1 MSMRYIY
8 SMNQFKCYLY
18 SFNEEDCAADKWDY
32 GLLKEVFDKHEID
45 QIKVT
50 SIPKVE
56 RGFVV
61 IPGPQ
66 NLNHE
71 NEVNKEIQ
79 NLSRA
84 VIFITGDEEGRFD
97 ISKIAHPNAEIWIQ
111 YPHKKHKNYNKFPI
125 GVPKHLKQSAPKYP
139 SKDNDL
145 YFGGQITDHRGVIV
159 NPRRQE
165 LAKVIETMENAIYKP
180 TAGFA
185 KGDKPVDYYQ
195 ILASA
200 KIAPAPSGF
209 KVIDSF
215 RFFEA
220 IEMLCMPIADR
231 VDPKGNSVDFYEDI
245 FGQDLPFKH
254 VFNWSELPRLTN
266 ELLNEYPNNMHRVVA
281 WWIKYKRDLG
291 IKIMRQINA

>member
-1 MSMRYIY
+1 MKQS
-8 SMNQFKCYLY
+8 NCYLY
-18 SFNEEDCAADKWDY
+18 SFNEKDCAADKWDY
-32 GLLKEVFDKHEID
+32 GLLKEIFDNYDIE
-45 QIKVT
+45 QIKVNSLPIT
-50 SIPKVE
+50 D
-56 RGFVV
+56 RAFVV

-66 NLNHE
+66 NIGHE
-71 NEVNKEIQ
+71 KHISKELKNI
-79 NLSRA
+79 SRL
-84 VIFITGDEEGRFD
+84 VLFITGDEEGVFD
-97 ISKIAHPNAEIWIQ
+97 IDRIDHPNAEIWIQ
-111 YPHKKHKNYNKFPI
+111 YPHKKHKKYNKFPI
-125 GVPKHLKQSAPKYP
+125 GVPKHLKQLVPKYP
-139 SKDNDL
+139 TKNNDL

-159 NPRRQE
+159 NQRRQE

-254 VFNWSELPRLTN
+254 VFNWSELPKLTN